1 MSKKSVEKLN
11 DVKPKF
17 RAPVVTIM
25 GHVDHGKTTLLD
37 YIRKTNI
44 ADREFGGITQH
55 VRAYQV
61 MHDSRPI
68 TFIDTPGHEAFFAM
82 RERGAKITD
91 IVILVVA
98 ADDGVMPQTKEV
110 IKLWQKMNTQ
120 LIVAINKI
128 DTVGAD
134 IDKVKRELSVE
145 GVLVEGYGGQIPFVE
160 ISAKQGTNV
169 EKLLDLI
176 NLVTEVNE
184 LDKYTELAEV
194 DYLSESIV
202 LESFMDKNIGPV
214 ATVIVKFGIVN
225 QGDFGVGANIYGKIR
240 AIVDDANKT
249 IKVAWESL
257 PVRMVGIPKVLDV
270 GEIIRTYSDE
280 AKAREISKEKSF
292 NEQREESM
300 QKFNKT
306 SLAAFFSQEE
316 KSEEV
321 KKLNVIVIADA
332 GGSLEA
338 ILNALKKIEV
348 PGTELKIL
356 ESRTGSVSQSDI
368 EMAKNRGAIILAFNI
383 KVDPK
388 LIRVAEDAD
397 VLVREYKIIYEMFE
411 EVEGAMLGLV
421 APTTEEDIIGEAE
434 VRQVFELSNK
444 KFVAGCRVSKNKIIK
459 GYQAYIL
466 RRGERV
472 HEGKITSLKHGK
484 DEIKEATMGT
494 ECGILLEPNAEILT
508 GDTLV
513 CFKTIKSKF

>member
-1 MSKKSVEKLN
+1 MVKKGNEKSN
-11 DVKPKF
+11 DAKPKF

-37 YIRKTNI
+37 YIRHTNI
-44 ADREFGGITQH
+44 AEKEFGGITQH

-61 MHDSRPI
+61 EFGGRPI

-91 IVILVVA
+91 IVILVIA

-110 IKLWQKMNTQ
+110 ISLWKKMNTQ

-128 DTVGAD
+128 DSVGAD
-134 IDKVKRELSVE
+134 IDKVKRELATE

-160 ISAKQGTNV
+160 ISAKKGTNID
-169 EKLLDLI
+169 KLLELI
-176 NLVTEVNE
+176 NLIAELNE
-184 LDKYTELAEV
+184 LDKYTDNAEV

-214 ATVIVKFGIVN
+214 ATVIVKFGKIT
-225 QGDFGVGANIYGKIR
+225 QGDYCVGGNIYGKIR
-240 AIVDDANKT
+240 ALVNDNNQT
-249 IKVAWESL
+249 IKEALESL
-257 PVRMVGIPKVLDV
+257 PIRIVGIPKVLEV
-270 GEIIRTYSDE
+270 GEIVRTYSDE
-280 AKAREISKEKSF
+280 SAARNASKESSF

-300 QKFNKT
+300 EKFNKST
-306 SLAAFFSQEE
+306 LAAFFSNEE
-316 KSEEV
+316 QNKDV

-348 PGTELKIL
+348 PETELKIL
-356 ESRTGSVSQSDI
+356 ESRTGAVTQSDI
-368 EMAKNRGAIILAFNI
+368 ELAKTRSAIILAFNI

-388 LIRVAEDAD
+388 IIRIAEDSD
-397 VLVREYKIIYEMFE
+397 VLIREYKIIYELFE

-421 APTTEEDIIGEAE
+421 APTSEEEIVGEAE
-434 VRQVFELSNK
+434 IRQVFELSNK
-444 KFVAGCRVSKNKIIK
+444 KFVAGCRVSKNKIVK
-459 GYQAYIL
+459 GYQAYVL
-466 RRGERV
+466 RKGERV
-472 HEGKITSLKHGK
+472 HEGKITSLKHSK
-484 DEIKEATMGT
+484 DEIKEATIGT
-494 ECGILLEPNAEILT
+494 ECGILIEPNSDLQT

-513 CFKTIKSKF
+513 CYKVVKARF